1 MTMSMINKLGKRS
14 SKTQTPKEDAPM
26 TKKKASEQARNK
38 VQHEP
43 ANNIGLNPEDY
54 DSNPFGNLMCL
65 LCQQP
70 VAKMNQ
76 SFENGLRVHLLSGR
90 GSKQHATAHKE
101 KYGDDG
107 CQFNQEEFD
116 SNIHLIAGRHQ
127 MILTWLARTL
137 MANQDKTILN
147 KYTFRTGE
155 STIYCMMCPK
165 VLECKEICDR
175 FNKTHLGTCQDIA
188 KQNNWNVYKAVK
200 TGPVV
205 MVRNWTRNQPKILL
219 NYDGATISD
228 MLNLPMQCILDHDV
242 KFDVG
247 HYFCEDMILSLKKE
261 SYFFCNHPSKMAT
274 IPPDSKFG
282 DGKPIKI
289 IECIAKYLTSNK
301 TTIIDIIEGTYNY
314 CGFTTIQGN
323 RYEIFFGGKKARKKH
338 LLLDFVIPEALQQSA
353 DIDNLKGL
361 SSEEV
366 LTLLKEYCKH
376 QANKDP
382 RLNTLQQDYK
392 FDYINHTFI
401 VSYDKVKSPD
411 LENVHQYYSH
421 HHNIH
426 HHFETNE
433 QSVINQYD
441 GLYHIEQW
449 HQDS

>member
-1 MTMSMINKLGKRS
+1 
-14 SKTQTPKEDAPM
+14 M

-127 MILTWLARTL
+127 MKLTWLARTL
-137 MANQDKTILN
+137 IADQDKSILN
-147 KYTFRTGE
+147 QYIFRTGE

-247 HYFCEDMILSLKKE
+247 HYFCEDI
-261 SYFFCNHPSKMAT
+261 
-274 IPPDSKFG
+274 
-282 DGKPIKI
+282 
-289 IECIAKYLTSNK
+289 TSVK
-301 TTIIDIIEGTYNY
+301 T
-314 CGFTTIQGN
+314 
-323 RYEIFFGGKKARKKH
+323 
-338 LLLDFVIPEALQQSA
+338 
-353 DIDNLKGL
+353 
-361 SSEEV
+361 
-366 LTLLKEYCKH
+366 
-376 QANKDP
+376 
-382 RLNTLQQDYK
+382 
-392 FDYINHTFI
+392 
-401 VSYDKVKSPD
+401 
-411 LENVHQYYSH
+411 
-421 HHNIH
+421 
-426 HHFETNE
+426 
-433 QSVINQYD
+433 
-441 GLYHIEQW
+441 
-449 HQDS
+449 